1 MNSKKLRVNLL
12 FALVVAAL
20 GLTAV
25 TFLLR
30 NRNQTPIRPPAAE
43 GASGSS
49 LPENHPPLDSARNLS
64 ALEQLSAKDPANA
77 DYLTQIA
84 NIYYDLGQYEKA
96 ADAYQRS
103 LKVRPGDA
111 SVETDLA
118 SCFHYLGQHDKALE
132 TLNNVLTYR
141 PSFAQ
146 ALFNKGIVLISGK
159 KDIRGGIAVW
169 EELLRLDPDFSR
181 KADLEQRINSLKAS
195 AK

>member
-1 MNSKKLRVNLL
+1 MNLL
-12 FALVVAAL
+12 FALVIAAL
-20 GLTAV
+20 GLTAGASL
-25 TFLLR
+25 F
-30 NRNQTPIRPPAAE
+30 RNQNRMPIHSPAAK

-49 LPENHPPLDSARNLS
+49 LPENHPPLDSIKNLA
-64 ALEQLSAKDPANA
+64 ALEQLSAKDPENA

-103 LKVRPGDA
+103 LKMRPGDA
-111 SVETDLA
+111 SAETDLA
-118 SCFHYLGQHDKALE
+118 SCFHYLGQNDRALE
-132 TLNNVLTYR
+132 TLNKVLAYR
-141 PSFAQ
+141 PDFAQ

-159 KDIRGGIAVW
+159 KDVRGGTAVW

-181 KADLEQRINSLKAS
+181 KADLEQRINRLKAS